1 MDNLEEVDDDD
12 PDDQEGDTTQG
23 TYELWPN
30 WMILLKMM
38 PNRQGCD
45 HDLADFGTW
54 DIDRDHDWINESQ
67 LRYPEIEEAES
78 FI

>member
-1 MDNLEEVDDDD
+1 
-12 PDDQEGDTTQG
+12 
-23 TYELWPN
+23 
-30 WMILLKMM
+30 MM